1 MTCAVAAAAS
11 QQPCDAKDGTFH
23 LYIFFSAMGEIR
35 IALDSVR
42 ANPPSP
48 PPLPEIY
55 FMEQKRGK
63 ECEISMGSGTTHS
76 ERKRRERERGR

>member
-1 MTCAVAAAAS
+1 
-11 QQPCDAKDGTFH
+11 
-23 LYIFFSAMGEIR
+23 MGEIR

-42 ANPPSP
+42 IPPSFR

-76 ERKRRERERGR
+76 ERKKRERESVKDSKD